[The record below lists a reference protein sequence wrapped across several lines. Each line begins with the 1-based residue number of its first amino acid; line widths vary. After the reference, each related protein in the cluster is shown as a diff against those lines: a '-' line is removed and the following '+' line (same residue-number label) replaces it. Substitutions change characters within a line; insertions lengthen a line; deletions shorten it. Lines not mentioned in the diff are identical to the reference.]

1 MGMWK
6 RTGKIVRTPGK
17 ILVMPLPT
25 VCVAP
30 SLQTLPNIKIIDYLT
45 HLEFRACSLIAFN
58 GPSIASRE
66 TELNIPLLTRYTRA

>member
-17 ILVMPLPT
+17 ILVMPQPT

-30 SLQTLPNIKIIDYLT
+30 PLQTLPNIKIIDYVT
-45 HLEFRACSLIAFN
+45 HLEIQARSLMAQV
-58 GPSIASRE
+58 
-66 TELNIPLLTRYTRA
+66 LLPEKRN